1 MEWLT
6 GDMLSALLAIIVI
19 DLVLAGDNAIVIGM
33 AARNLPKEQ
42 QKKAVLWGTLGA
54 VIIRAAATVLVV
66 QLLKIPGLLL
76 AGGLFLVWIAIKL
89 LIEEKKHDDVKASV
103 SLGAAIRTIVIADAV
118 MGIDNIMAVA
128 GAADGEF
135 WLVIVGLAI
144 SVPIMIWGSTLVL
157 KLIEQFPVT
166 IYIGSA
172 VLAYTAGKM
181 IVDESFVKAWIGTGA
196 LKYAIETIVIVAVM
210 AVGAAINRARAR
222 RRADA
227 AAGSTPQK
235 AS

>member
-1 MEWLT
+1 MDWFT
-6 GDMLSALLAIIVI
+6 GEMLSALLAIIVI

-54 VIIRAAATVLVV
+54 VIIRAVATVLVV

-89 LIEEKKHDDVKASV
+89 LIEEKKHDDIKASV

-128 GAADGEF
+128 GAAHGEF

-144 SVPIMIWGSTLVL
+144 SVPIMIWGSTLIL
-157 KLIEQFPVT
+157 KLIERFPVT
-166 IYIGSA
+166 IYIGAA

-181 IVDESFVKAWIGTGA
+181 IVDESFVKVWVGTGA
-196 LKYAIETIVIVAVM
+196 LKYAIETIVIIAVM

-222 RRADA
+222 RKADA
-227 AAGSTPQK
+227 AAGSATPK

>member
-6 GDMLSALLAIIVI
+6 GEMLSALLAIIVI

-196 LKYAIETIVIVAVM
+196 LKYAIETIVIIAVM